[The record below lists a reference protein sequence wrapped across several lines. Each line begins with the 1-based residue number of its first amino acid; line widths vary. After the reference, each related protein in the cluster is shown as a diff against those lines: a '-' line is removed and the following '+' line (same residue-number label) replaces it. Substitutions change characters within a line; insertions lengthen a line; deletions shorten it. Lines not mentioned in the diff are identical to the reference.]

1 MRYEVIRFVEPEQR
15 NEGGK
20 PMRLKDK
27 VAVITGGASG
37 MGQATALRFLDE
49 GARVVVADYN
59 EQNGKNTVALAA
71 NRGQGDAIR
80 FIRTDVAKEADVQA
94 MIECAVSNFGRL
106 DIVFNNAGVGGAIGP
121 VWDIEEDE
129 WDYTF
134 DVLVKGV
141 FFGIKHAARVMRKQG
156 QGGAIIN
163 TASTAGLS
171 GGSGPLVYSAAKA
184 AVINLT
190 KAAAVQLAP
199 DRIRVNAICPGGILT
214 GLTDQG
220 NPEEA
225 AKRLATFQPWP
236 EHGKG
241 EHIAGA
247 ALFLASADAGFVTG
261 EALVV
266 DGGLTAIG
274 PDMWRRSG
282 IPQEA
287 MAHRSR
293 VNRGST
299 GEATTV
305 RPTRRE

>member
-1 MRYEVIRFVEPEQR
+1 MKLA
-15 NEGGK
+15 G
-20 PMRLKDK
+20 K

-37 MGQATALRFLDE
+37 MGRATTLRFLDE

-59 EQNGKNTVALAA
+59 EHSGKETLALVKNAGHA
-71 NRGQGDAIR
+71 EHVR
-80 FIRTDVAKEADVQA
+80 FIRTDVAKEADVAA
-94 MIECAVSNFGRL
+94 MIACATSEFGRL
-106 DIVFNNAGVGGAIGP
+106 DIVFNNAGVGGVIGP
-121 VWDIEEDE
+121 VWDIEVEE

-134 DVLVKGV
+134 DVLAKGV
-141 FFGIKHAARVMRKQG
+141 FLGIKHGARAMKKQG
-156 QGGAIIN
+156 HGGVIIN

-190 KAAAVQLAP
+190 RAAAVQLAP

-214 GLTDQG
+214 GLTEGG
-220 NPEEA
+220 NPEAA

-247 ALFLASADAGFVTG
+247 ALFLASDDAAFITG

-266 DGGLTAIG
+266 DGGLTALG
-274 PDMWRRSG
+274 PDMWHRSG

-287 MAHRSR
+287 QAHKSR

-299 GEATTV
+299 GEETTA
-305 RPTRRE
+305 RPTKPI

>member
-1 MRYEVIRFVEPEQR
+1 
-15 NEGGK
+15 
-20 PMRLKDK
+20 MRLKDK

-37 MGQATALRFLDE
+37 MGKATVLRFLEE

-59 EQNGKNTVALAA
+59 EQNGQETIQTASNAGHAKAV
-71 NRGQGDAIR
+71 R

-94 MIECAVSNFGRL
+94 MIDCAVSQFGRL
-106 DIVFNNAGVGGAIGP
+106 DIIFNNAGVGGVIGP
-121 VWDIEEDE
+121 VWDIEEEE

-141 FFGIKHAARVMRKQG
+141 FFGIKHAARAMRKQG
-156 QGGAIIN
+156 QGGVIIN

-184 AVINLT
+184 SVINLT
-190 KAAAVQLAP
+190 KASAIQLAP

-214 GLTDQG
+214 GLTDRG
-220 NPEEA
+220 NPEQA
-225 AKRLATFQPWP
+225 AKAMDTFQPWP
-236 EHGKG
+236 QHGEGK
-241 EHIAGA
+241 HIAGA
-247 ALFLASADAGFVTG
+247 ALFLASDDGEFVTG

-274 PDMWRRSG
+274 PDMWRRMG

-287 MAHRSR
+287 TIHRSR

-299 GEATTV
+299 GEKTTV
-305 RPTRRE
+305 RPLK

>member
-1 MRYEVIRFVEPEQR
+1 
-15 NEGGK
+15 
-20 PMRLKDK
+20 MRLLNK

-37 MGQATALRFLDE
+37 MGRATAMRFLAE
-49 GARVVVADYN
+49 GAQVVVADYN
-59 EQNGKNTVALAA
+59 EKSGQETLTLAKNAGQA
-71 NRGQGDAIR
+71 NNVR
-80 FIRTDVAKEADVQA
+80 FIRTDVAKEADVIA
-94 MIECAVSNFGRL
+94 MIDCAVSQFGHL
-106 DIVFNNAGVGGAIGP
+106 DIVFNNAGVGGVIGP
-121 VWDIEEDE
+121 VWDITEEE

-134 DVLVKGV
+134 AVLTKGV
-141 FFGIKHAARVMRKQG
+141 FFGIKHGARAMKKQG

-220 NPEEA
+220 NPEAA
-225 AKRLATFQPWP
+225 AKGLDTFQPWP
-236 EHGKG
+236 EHGRG
-241 EHIAGA
+241 EDIAGA
-247 ALFLASADAGFVTG
+247 ALFLASEDSRFVTG

-274 PDMWRRSG
+274 PDMWRRFG
-282 IPQEA
+282 LAQEA
-287 MAHRSR
+287 RAKKSTI
-293 VNRGST
+293 NRGST
-299 GEATTV
+299 GEAWTS
-305 RPTRRE
+305 RPTKLA

>member
-1 MRYEVIRFVEPEQR
+1 
-15 NEGGK
+15 
-20 PMRLKDK
+20 MRLKEK

-37 MGQATALRFLDE
+37 MGQATALRFLNE
-49 GARVVVADYN
+49 GACVVVADYN
-59 EQNGKNTVALAA
+59 AQSGNDTLALMKNAGHAERA
-71 NRGQGDAIR
+71 R
-80 FIRTDVAKEADVQA
+80 FIRTDVAKESEVRT
-94 MIECAVSNFGRL
+94 MIDCAVSEFGRL
-106 DIVFNNAGVGGAIGP
+106 DIVFNNAGVGGVIGP
-121 VWDIEEDE
+121 VWDIEEEE

-134 DVLVKGV
+134 AVLVKGV
-141 FFGIKHAARVMRKQG
+141 FFGIKHGTRVMKKQG
-156 QGGAIIN
+156 QGGVIIN

-214 GLTDQG
+214 GLTNQG
-220 NPEEA
+220 DPEASAKALA
-225 AKRLATFQPWP
+225 AFQPWP

-247 ALFLASADAGFVTG
+247 ALFLASDDAGFVTG

-282 IPQEA
+282 IAQEA
-287 MAHRSR
+287 QAHKSR

-299 GEATTV
+299 GEAMTS
-305 RPTRRE
+305 RPIGQG

>member
-1 MRYEVIRFVEPEQR
+1 
-15 NEGGK
+15 
-20 PMRLKDK
+20 MRLKEK

-37 MGQATALRFLDE
+37 MGQATALRFLNE
-49 GARVVVADYN
+49 GACVVVADYN
-59 EQNGKNTVALAA
+59 AQSGNDTLVLIKNAGHAERA
-71 NRGQGDAIR
+71 R
-80 FIRTDVAKEADVQA
+80 FIRTDVAKESDVQA
-94 MIECAVSNFGRL
+94 MIDCAVSEFGHL
-106 DIVFNNAGVGGAIGP
+106 DIVFNNAGVGGVIGP

-141 FFGIKHAARVMRKQG
+141 FFGIKHGARVMRKQG
-156 QGGAIIN
+156 QGGVIIN

-199 DRIRVNAICPGGILT
+199 DRIRVNAICPGAILT
-214 GLTDQG
+214 GLTDRG
-220 NPEEA
+220 DPEVS
-225 AKRLATFQPWP
+225 AKALATFQPWP

-247 ALFLASADAGFVTG
+247 ALFLASDDAGFVTG

-282 IPQEA
+282 IAQEA
-287 MAHRSR
+287 QAHKSR

-299 GEATTV
+299 GEATTS
-305 RPTRRE
+305 RPFRQE

>member
-1 MRYEVIRFVEPEQR
+1 M
-15 NEGGK
+15 K
-20 PMRLKDK
+20 LKDK

-59 EQNGKNTVALAA
+59 EQNGQHTVTLATE
-71 NRGQGDAIR
+71 RGHAKAIR

-94 MIECAVSNFGRL
+94 MIDCAVTNFGRL
-106 DIVFNNAGVGGAIGP
+106 DIVFNNAGVGGVIGP

-134 DVLVKGV
+134 AVLVKGV

-156 QGGAIIN
+156 HGGVIIN

-184 AVINLT
+184 SVVNLT
-190 KAAAVQLAP
+190 KAAAIQLAP

-214 GLTDQG
+214 GLTDRG
-220 NPEEA
+220 NPEVA
-225 AKRLATFQPWP
+225 AKAMDTFQPWP
-236 EHGKG
+236 EHGEGK
-241 EHIAGA
+241 HIAGA
-247 ALFLASADAGFVTG
+247 ALFLASEDAGFVTG

-274 PDMWRRSG
+274 PDMWRRMG
-282 IPQEA
+282 IAQEA
-287 MAHRSR
+287 TAHRSR

-299 GEATTV
+299 GEAATA
-305 RPTRRE
+305 RALKQG

>member
-1 MRYEVIRFVEPEQR
+1 
-15 NEGGK
+15 
-20 PMRLKDK
+20 MRLNGK

-37 MGQATALRFLDE
+37 MGHSTVLRFLNE
-49 GARVVVADYN
+49 GAHVVIADFN
-59 EQNGKNTVALAA
+59 EEN
-71 NRGQGDAIR
+71 GDAVAAEGKAAGHGDAVR
-80 FIRTDVAKEADVQA
+80 FIKTDVAKEADIEA
-94 MIECAVSNFGRL
+94 MINLAVVEFGRL
-106 DIVFNNAGVGGAIGP
+106 DIIFNNAGVGGAIGP
-121 VWDIEEDE
+121 IWDIEVED

-134 DVLVKGV
+134 DVLTKGV
-141 FFGIKHAARVMRKQG
+141 FLGIKHAARAMKQQG

-214 GLTDQG
+214 GLTNQG
-220 NPEEA
+220 DPEA
-225 AKRLATFQPWP
+225 AAKFLDTFQPWP

-241 EHIAGA
+241 ENIAGA
-247 ALFLASADAGFVTG
+247 VVFLASEDSAFVTG

-274 PDMWRRSG
+274 PDMWQRMG
-282 IPQEA
+282 LKQEA
-287 MAHRSR
+287 QARKSHI
-293 VNRGST
+293 NRGST
-299 GEATTV
+299 GEAMTS
-305 RPTRRE
+305 RPTKPV

>member
-1 MRYEVIRFVEPEQR
+1 
-15 NEGGK
+15 
-20 PMRLKDK
+20 MRLKDK

-37 MGQATALRFLDE
+37 MGRATVLRFLDE
-49 GARVVVADYN
+49 GAQVVIADFN
-59 EQNGKNTVALAA
+59 EKNGQETLKLAGSA
-71 NRGQGDAIR
+71 GHASNVR
-80 FIRTDVAKEADVQA
+80 FIRTDVAKETDVKA
-94 MIECAVSNFGRL
+94 MIDCATSNFGRL
-106 DIVFNNAGVGGAIGP
+106 DIVFNNAGVGGVIGP

-134 DVLVKGV
+134 AVLVKGV
-141 FFGIKHAARVMRKQG
+141 FFGIKHAARVMRDQG
-156 QGGAIIN
+156 QGGTIIN

-184 AVINLT
+184 SVINLT

-220 NPEEA
+220 NPEQA
-225 AKRLATFQPWP
+225 AKAMDTFQPWP
-236 EHGKG
+236 QHGEGK
-241 EHIAGA
+241 HIAGA
-247 ALFLASADAGFVTG
+247 ALFLASDDAGFVTG

-282 IPQEA
+282 IRQEA
-287 MAHRSR
+287 TAHKSR

-299 GEATTV
+299 GEATTARTV
-305 RPTRRE
+305 RES